1 MDAIERRTDAID
13 RWQRSRV
20 VCRTREAGYT
30 LAEIMVVLMIIS
42 ILSVLALGIVDGR
55 IEKARLARCMI
66 ELRTIQSTVFAHSG
80 GGWPLP
86 DQDTFWDVAWSGV
99 KPGPY
104 YYMVDGDP
112 NKGHGND
119 IDGIDEDNP
128 GKSGGNLD
136 AKDIQFVILCQHDHG
151 SLGWYVYVEDQDWPI
166 VATASDNPGYHRF
179 IKWID
184 NPPGGGSGGG
194 GPSPGG

>member
-1 MDAIERRTDAID
+1 MDTMEPTPETVDPRRSGGDL
-13 RWQRSRV
+13 RQ
-20 VCRTREAGYT
+20 AGYT

-42 ILSVLALGIVDGR
+42 ILSVLALGVIDGR

-66 ELRTIQSTVFAHSG
+66 ELRSIQSTIFTHSG

-86 DQDTFWDVAWSGV
+86 DPANFWDIAWAGI

-104 YYMVDGDP
+104 YYLVDGDP

-128 GKSGGNLD
+128 GKSGDNRGKRD
-136 AKDIQFVILCQHDHG
+136 VEFVVVCQHDHG
-151 SLGWYVYVEDQDWPI
+151 SLGWYVYVEDMDWPQI
-166 VATASDNPGYHRF
+166 ATARDNPGYHRF
-179 IKWID
+179 IKWEGD
-184 NPPGGGSGGG
+184 PPGGGNTK
-194 GPSPGG
+194 PPKPPK